1 MKLTRLLGLDT
12 ASDKY
17 AFAVDPVTG
26 YTAERRTERQ
36 LIVDFEST
44 MAAALPALSASNHAT
59 LLEWVRVH
67 DTIRGFGHV
76 KAANLERARA
86 RWAEMAVGK
95 S

>member
-1 MKLTRLLGLDT
+1 
-12 ASDKY
+12 
-17 AFAVDPVTG
+17 
-26 YTAERRTERQ
+26 
-36 LIVDFEST
+36 
-44 MAAALPALSASNHAT
+44 MAAALPALSASNHAA